1 MGRRHIGNMTPAASL
16 RNLGLSIALTL
27 PLLLIGAPTAS
38 AAGPAD
44 PLNSVMW
51 EDMRD
56 QFFGDAPYKFDPA
69 VKVSVPRVVENQ
81 AQVPVTVDARAL
93 GNVKKMIVFADL
105 NPVQHTLT
113 MTPFQAAAFVSF
125 RLKVEQ
131 ATPIRAAVLTDDGT
145 WHVGGVFLDAAGGG
159 CSSPAMARNKPDW
172 ALTVGNT
179 KGRAWRQADG
189 MSRFR
194 MSIKHPMDTGL
205 TQDNIPAFY
214 IEEVLVRGAS
224 GKVLAK
230 VEMREPVSEDP
241 TITMLVRLPIGDR
254 ALQVDSRDID
264 GNRFSSKIKAGWTES
279 RLSVPSSTME

>member
-1 MGRRHIGNMTPAASL
+1 MTTLTTRLLAVVL
-16 RNLGLSIALTL
+16 TGLALTS
-27 PLLLIGAPTAS
+27 ATAH
-38 AAGPAD
+38 AGGPPD
-44 PLNSVMW
+44 PLDSVMW
-51 EDMRD
+51 DEMRE
-56 QFFGDAPYKFDPA
+56 QFFGDASYTFDGA
-69 VKVSVPRVVENQ
+69 VKVSVPKVLENQ

-93 GNVKKMIVFADL
+93 GKVKKLVVFSDL

-113 MTPFQAAAFVSF
+113 MTPFEAAPFISF

-131 ATPIRAAVLTDDGT
+131 ATPVRAAALTEDGV

-214 IEEVLVRGAS
+214 IEQVLVRGAS

-241 TITMLVRLPIGDR
+241 TITMMVRLPVGDR
-254 ALQVDSRDID
+254 AIRVDSRDID
-264 GNRFSSKIKAGWTES
+264 GNQFSARIKAGWTES
-279 RLSVPSSTME
+279 RLNLPQAVAE